1 MERGRRLADE
11 VGAKAVIDQPPQPQ
25 PPRRD
30 DPDAPSVKPIA
41 SFRLPSEFLRTAP
54 I

>member
-11 VGAKAVIDQPPQPQ
+11 VGAKAVIDQPPQP
-25 PPRRD
+25 PRRA

-41 SFRLPSEFLRTAP
+41 SFRLPSAFLRTAP